1 MTAALTLAFSAG
13 MVATLNPCGFAML
26 PAYLS
31 YFMGLQDEGKS
42 TGAAVRSAFA
52 VGGIVSAG
60 FLLVFGI
67 AGVVITAGFR
77 SVIDWIPWLALV
89 IGVAV
94 TILGIAMLRGYELT
108 VGLPKAKKAGKGR
121 GYGNVFGFGVSYAV
135 ASLSCTLP
143 VFLTV
148 VATQLTQR
156 SFASGLVIFLAYAV
170 GMSIVLLGIT
180 IVMALGKQSLVNKL
194 RASARYINRISGAIL
209 VLAGVFIVWF
219 WTTEI
224 TSGAGALGESSAFQF
239 VESLSAKTLNFVADY
254 TELVA
259 GGFAVLIAS
268 AALFAWRSRSTKR
281 DDDDEHGHDK
291 IGPLG
296 KGPEDQAEPLEAAHA
311 GASS

>member
-31 YFMGLQDEGKS
+31 YFIGLHEEEDRS
-42 TGAAVRSAFA
+42 TASALRSALA
-52 VGGIVSAG
+52 VGAVVSAG
-60 FLLVFGI
+60 FLLVFGV

-77 SVIDWIPWLALV
+77 SVIDWIPWLALT

-94 TILGIAMLRGYELT
+94 IILGVAMLRGYEMTL
-108 VGLPKAKKAGKGR
+108 GLPKANRAGKGK

-156 SFASGLVIFLAYAV
+156 SFAGGMVIFLAYGL
-170 GMSIVLLGIT
+170 GMSIVLLSLT
-180 IVMALGKQSLVNKL
+180 IVMALGKQSLVHKL
-194 RASARYINRISGAIL
+194 RASARYINRVSGAIL

-219 WTTEI
+219 WGTEI
-224 TSGAGALGESSAFQF
+224 ATGATALGGSGAFRF
-239 VESLSAKTLNFVADY
+239 VEELSQRTLNLVADY
-254 TELVA
+254 TWIVA
-259 GGFAVLIAS
+259 GVFTALIGG
-268 AALFAWRSRSTKR
+268 AAIVAWRFREPKR
-281 DDDDEHGHDK
+281 DDSEEVRTMSEHPPGGD
-291 IGPLG
+291 LVN
-296 KGPEDQAEPLEAAHA
+296 A
-311 GASS
+311 GAGQS